1 MPKAGQLFAK
11 KTTKVSVPKF
21 LSQGSKSVAHPCL
34 LALAGV
40 ENKVNMVDL
49 GMTNGAR
56 RRGPAPRGLTAAAL
70 APAKARMRPPSCLR
84 RLADRLL

>member
-1 MPKAGQLFAK
+1 M
-11 KTTKVSVPKF
+11 
-21 LSQGSKSVAHPCL
+21 AHPCL

-56 RRGPAPRGLTAAAL
+56 RRGPAPTMFTAVDGKW
-70 APAKARMRPPSCLR
+70 APVGTRPSIELR
-84 RLADRLL
+84 